1 MELQLI
7 TLLVEVAVAKQVK
20 VETEEVVSV
29 DMDGVINQ
37 IHQVL
42 LPLYQF
48 TDLLTPVVVEEQ

>member
-20 VETEEVVSV
+20 VETEEVISV